1 MVLLIRIQWQVCKLY
16 SHYTFCHY
24 LHCQFDTSQISIV
37 NCILKTMSE
46 IQRKSRF
53 CFYVSHKK
61 GNHIQF
67 YHLFNRP
74 LRQTNSVIKSKN
86 LLVHHLKWPHQS
98 FFLRLRLTK
107 LSNNNFLVEVVEQK
121 SLKII
126 SIENVPANSSWTFC
140 SLVFV
145 FVSISG
151 GLGSGRGSRSRSA
164 TA

>member
-1 MVLLIRIQWQVCKLY
+1 MC
-16 SHYTFCHY
+16 Y
-24 LHCQFDTSQISIV
+24 LSEYNDRYV
-37 NCILKTMSE
+37 NCTLIIHSVIICTVNLILHRYQLSTVFWKQCQKFKESHD
-46 IQRKSRF
+46 F
-53 CFYVSHKK
+53 VSTFRIKK
-61 GNHIQF
+61 GII
-67 YHLFNRP
+67 FNFIIYSID
-74 LRQTNSVIKSKN
+74 LWDKQIVSLKSKN

-145 FVSISG
+145 FVPIS
-151 GLGSGRGSRSRSA
+151 SFA
-164 TA
+164 YWENE